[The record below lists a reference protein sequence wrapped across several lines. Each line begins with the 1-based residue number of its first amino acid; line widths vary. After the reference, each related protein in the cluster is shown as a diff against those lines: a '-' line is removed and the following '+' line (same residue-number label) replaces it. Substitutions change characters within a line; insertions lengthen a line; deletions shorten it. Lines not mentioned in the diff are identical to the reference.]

1 MKIAVQ
7 LFGGCNDQKYSI
19 WLITWTYF
27 DCKYNSA
34 KFTHLWLDFWVDF
47 FVSVMFM
54 PRKHQKSIQ
63 KPFNFDQN
71 IHFMHMKIKNQN
83 SWGIVSMQKLIMAL
97 VVISR
102 LNMFQMCPILES
114 LGLFNFHDG
123 SQKTSKS
130 SRIFKKKSQ
139 KTHTKSFSKLF
150 IRHT

>member
-1 MKIAVQ
+1 M
-7 LFGGCNDQKYSI
+7 
-19 WLITWTYF
+19 
-27 DCKYNSA
+27 
-34 KFTHLWLDFWVDF
+34 
-47 FVSVMFM
+47 VMFM
-54 PRKHQKSIQ
+54 PRKHQKFIQ
-63 KPFNFDQN
+63 KSFNFDQN

-123 SQKTSKS
+123 SQKISK
-130 SRIFKKKSQ
+130 IIKNLQKKSQ

>member
-1 MKIAVQ
+1 M
-7 LFGGCNDQKYSI
+7 G
-19 WLITWTYF
+19 
-27 DCKYNSA
+27 
-34 KFTHLWLDFWVDF
+34 
-47 FVSVMFM
+47 MFM
-54 PRKHQKSIQ
+54 PRKHQKFIQ

-123 SQKTSKS
+123 SQKISKIIKNLQKKNLKK
-130 SRIFKKKSQ
+130 RIQ
-139 KTHTKSFSKLF
+139 KVFQNFLYVTLKYQYSYVERTRMYEIQSWLI
-150 IRHT
+150 IRPPHA